1 MNIKKLNEEIR
12 SLISYIAEDEDKFS
26 TVSESTRKSQY
37 LKEDKSTRLEEL
49 LDILS
54 NKNYYKIN
62 GDIISIKE
70 TNSRLAYLSLWDLA
84 DTFKSLGYKVHLSHF
99 YLEVEGLQELIK
111 DRQQKKLEDELQE
124 GDTVVLRGSQSLQLK
139 TKGTYMNINKLN
151 EELQKFLNEENSNG
165 KETYC
170 INLYDVGEGKELDFI
185 NRIEGFNSK
194 EEAAEFAKKK
204 YGDTVDIEYQIE
216 KQPE

>member
-12 SLISYIAEDEDKFS
+12 SLISYITEDEDKFS

-62 GDIISIKE
+62 GDVISIKE

-170 INLYDVGEGKELDFI
+170 INLYDAGEGKELDFI

-194 EEAAEFAKKK
+194 EEAEEFAKKK